1 MVYPTRL
8 RRSGKPAKR
17 KSTRRK
23 SAIEESRVNPPPE
36 IYVRVVEGASWR
48 HSYARAHLR
57 NRKGYVYLSWRDGER
72 VRELYLGK
80 APRKSPTLELERLA
94 PAPAAAELA
103 GRPARRVKLTPKEA
117 RWAKGTPLEPR
128 PLLLL

>member
-1 MVYPTRL
+1 MVYPTRR

-17 KSTRRK
+17 RGARKK

-36 IYVRVVEGASWR
+36 IYVRLVERESWR

-80 APRKSPTLELERLA
+80 APRKYPTLELAGKRLA
-94 PAPAAAELA
+94 PAAHELA
-103 GRPARRVKLTPKEA
+103 GRPACRVKTSRQGAPAA
-117 RWAKGTPLEPR
+117 RAKLEGLQR
-128 PLLLL
+128 SSLL